1 MRGPVLLLSAVAC
14 LVCVAQAFQG
24 DLATSARPSSA
35 LQARASAAPSKAK
48 QCTLIEI
55 EDPEADAWRYAV
67 QSVHICAVTHV

>member
-1 MRGPVLLLSAVAC
+1 MRGPSLLFSAVAC
-14 LVCVAQAFQG
+14 LMCTAQAFQG
-24 DLATSARPSSA
+24 NLATSARPSSA

-67 QSVHICAVTHV
+67 CCINLCPAYC